1 MHPVMPEFGYFC
13 PAILR
18 ELYRGFSLNNTALGA
33 AQLKKNYP
41 FTCVNSIFSL
51 FQTVDVPRS
60 ISPVFIECLFAM
72 Q

>member
-33 AQLKKNYP
+33 AQLKKTILLPALIQFLVY
-41 FTCVNSIFSL
+41 FRL
-51 FQTVDVPRS
+51 
-60 ISPVFIECLFAM
+60 
-72 Q
+72 

>member
-18 ELYRGFSLNNTALGA
+18 EFYRDFSLNNTALGA
-33 AQLKKNYP
+33 AQLKK
-41 FTCVNSIFSL
+41 TIL
-51 FQTVDVPRS
+51 L
-60 ISPVFIECLFAM
+60 PVLIQFLVYFR